1 MDCLSVEEKKRRKF
15 DSTKNYNLQTVSNFD
30 FESYGGI
37 LKK

>member
-37 LKK
+37 FKK

>member
-15 DSTKNYNLQTVSNFD
+15 DSTKNYILQTVSNFD

-37 LKK
+37 